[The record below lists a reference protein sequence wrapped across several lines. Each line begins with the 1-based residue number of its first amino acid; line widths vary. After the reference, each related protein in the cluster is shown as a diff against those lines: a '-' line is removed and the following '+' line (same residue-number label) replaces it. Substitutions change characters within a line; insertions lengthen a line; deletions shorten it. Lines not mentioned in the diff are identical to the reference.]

1 MRVVT
6 GVFKSRA
13 AAERA
18 VLNLRSISV
27 PKDKITVL
35 VPGGTREDLQS
46 VPIGAAEPPGI
57 GKALGGVVGA
67 AVGLAGG
74 LELGAVAS
82 AFIPGVGSVI
92 AAGLMG
98 AALLGLAGGSVGAIA
113 GDALENGLT
122 EGLPEDE
129 LFVYEDALRKGRT
142 VVLAFSDDEATAESA
157 RHVIEAEG
165 AESVDAA
172 RQAWWMGL
180 RSAEQEHYSSSRR
193 DFEQDEKFYRLGFEA
208 ALHART
214 RCKEYDQV
222 LAEMANDLEELQQ
235 RYPDSD
241 LEEPFRH
248 GYERGRA
255 HYQGLCNKRGNES
268 VASPDH

>member
-1 MRVVT
+1 MRAVT
-6 GVFKSRA
+6 GVFTSRA
-13 AAERA
+13 AGERA
-18 VLNLRSISV
+18 ALELRSIGLS
-27 PKDKITVL
+27 KDRIVLL
-35 VPGGTREDLQS
+35 VPGTTRERLQS
-46 VPIGAAEPPGI
+46 VPTSAAEPPGV

-67 AVGLAGG
+67 AAGMAGG
-74 LELGAVAS
+74 FELGAVAS
-82 AFIPGVGSVI
+82 AFVPAVGPVI
-92 AAGLMG
+92 AIGLVG
-98 AALLGLAGGSVGAIA
+98 AALLGLAGGTVGAAA
-113 GDALENGLT
+113 GDAFENALT

-129 LFVYEDALRKGRT
+129 LFVYEDALRKGRS

-172 RQAWWMGL
+172 RKTWWLGL
-180 RSAEQEHYSSSRR
+180 RTVEQEHYSKLGR

-222 LAEMANDLEELQQ
+222 LAEMESQLEELQQ
-235 RYPDSD
+235 RYPKSD
-241 LEEPFRH
+241 LEEPFRR

-255 HYQGLCNKRGNES
+255 YYQDLCNKREQ
-268 VASPDH
+268 